1 MKKNKIWM
9 AVLLLMALTS
19 CVKPE
24 YHYVDDRFKEWFV
37 DQDKLAFHVQ
47 DQNGITQE
55 FDFSAPQTD
64 MVEGN
69 AYFLFVKTDEDLC
82 ENIHQDSRVS
92 FYEGRACYLSVT
104 NYYGRNTHFA
114 LGFYDVQFDV
124 NVDGE
129 QFTCQHCYDDKYFN
143 REYRCS
149 MEALPTYEVNGVVYN
164 DVMHFRIT
172 DQDAITRNTFPTEL
186 YYAKHYGPIEYE
198 LGGEVRCL
206 REAPVSIHGAR
217 NL

>member
-1 MKKNKIWM
+1 MKKNKILLIAAM
-9 AVLLLMALTS
+9 LLLSMSS

-37 DQDKLAFHVQ
+37 DQDKLAFEVQ

-64 MVEGN
+64 MVEG
-69 AYFLFVKTDEDLC
+69 ASYFMFVKTDEDLC
-82 ENIHQDSRVS
+82 ENIHQEGRVS
-92 FYEGRACYLSVT
+92 FYEGRACNLSVT
-104 NYYGRNTHFA
+104 NYYSKNTHFA

-198 LGGEVRCL
+198 LGGEVRFL
-206 REAPVSIHGAR
+206 RQ
-217 NL
+217 